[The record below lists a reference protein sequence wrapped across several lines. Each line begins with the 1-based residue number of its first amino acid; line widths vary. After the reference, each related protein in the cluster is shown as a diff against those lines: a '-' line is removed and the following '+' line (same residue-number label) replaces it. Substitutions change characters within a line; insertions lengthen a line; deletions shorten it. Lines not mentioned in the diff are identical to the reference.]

1 MNEQEHLPLVLRIL
15 QYPRPRHSVLAQCS
29 EPAKGFLYI
38 TTIGSFLL
46 EGSNFNKTKLQKK
59 RGEIITHTLAKFVG
73 KYTEHW
79 TLADFSLTYKLFQWT
94 ALENQSSGRYFCYW
108 KGCNIQAHL
117 RGTLISIV
125 FLQVPFS
132 CWKSWLNVI
141 YWIIHWVSSWKHN
154 MLFLLEMQL
163 IELTLYF
170 TDLIISQIFT
180 KRFE

>member
-46 EGSNFNKTKLQKK
+46 EGSNSNKTKLQKK
-59 RGEIITHTLAKFVG
+59 RGEIITHTLVKFVG

-163 IELTLYF
+163 IELT
-170 TDLIISQIFT
+170 
-180 KRFE
+180 